1 MSGQDAR
8 ARGSRR
14 GADRVPFSST
24 EVEGKRP
31 LLGGARK
38 WVVALSLFLMAL
50 ALANLARAVMAL
62 RYAALLPDLPMTVS
76 WEYLVVMAAGWAAAL
91 TVCAVGLL
99 RLRVW
104 GRRATLVVATLYQA
118 HVWVNH
124 LLFDA
129 SDYALQTRPRDA
141 LLTAAFLGVVWGV
154 LSVRPIREVFAR

>member
-1 MSGQDAR
+1 
-8 ARGSRR
+8 
-14 GADRVPFSST
+14 VPFSST
-24 EVEGKRP
+24 EVDGRRP
-31 LLGGARK
+31 FLAGARK
-38 WVVALSLFLMAL
+38 WVVVLSLFLVAL
-50 ALANLARAVMAL
+50 ALANLGKAAMAL

-76 WEYLVVMAAGWAAAL
+76 WEYLVVTAACWAAAL

-104 GRRATLVVATLYQA
+104 GRWATLAVVTLYQA
-118 HVWVNH
+118 HVWANH

-141 LLTAAFLGVVWGV
+141 LLTAAFLGIVWGV